1 MIARCLM
8 IADIRPLAAMAAGLL
23 LVGCTAAAV
32 KPQPA
37 TTGFNERACMTG
49 TRIASSAPCAASD
62 RVYSDKDIQETG
74 ATTTGDALRLLDP
87 SITVRR

>member
-1 MIARCLM
+1 M
-8 IADIRPLAAMAAGLL
+8 IADIRNLAAIAAGLL
-23 LVGCTAAAV
+23 LVGCTGATV

-37 TTGFNERACMTG
+37 PAALALNDRACVTG
-49 TRIASSAPCAASD
+49 TRIPSTEPCASAG
-62 RVYSDKDIQETG
+62 RVYSDKDIQTTG